1 MTDRAD
7 QPAWTILEMEVTAGS
22 AEIVSDALWG
32 LGVAAVEEMEVTGDA
47 VVLRANVS
55 PESGEAVAELAR
67 LHKAI
72 VRWVTVPVSVADT
85 WREHAS
91 PTHVIDDVWLVPA
104 WVEAPAG
111 RSVRVEPFDVFGL
124 GNHPTTVLALA
135 AALDVVR
142 RGHRVLDMGCG
153 SGVLAVALS
162 SLTGCGCDCHDIAP
176 QARAAVE
183 HNATLNGVTQCVSW
197 RGPLEPGESARYDVV
212 VANILAPVLCD
223 LARAIE
229 AVTVPGG
236 CIVLSGLREE
246 QAERV
251 TEAHEGCVVVSRRS
265 DDGWMSLTLRR
276 V

>member
-1 MTDRAD
+1 MTDPAE
-7 QPAWTILEMEVTAGS
+7 QPAWTILEMEVTAES
-22 AEIVSDALWG
+22 VEIVADALWG
-32 LGVAAVEEMEVTGDA
+32 LGVAAVEEIETAGGA

-67 LHKAI
+67 LHKST

-135 AALDVVR
+135 AALDVVQP
-142 RGHRVLDMGCG
+142 GHRVLDMGCG

-162 SLTGCGCDCHDIAP
+162 SLTGCVCDCHDIAP
-176 QARAAVE
+176 QARTAVE
-183 HNATLNGVTQCVSW
+183 HNAALNGVAHAVSW

-223 LARAIE
+223 LAQEIV
-229 AVTVPGG
+229 AVTAPGG
-236 CIVLSGLREE
+236 SIVLSGLREE

-251 TEAHEGCVVVSRRS
+251 ADAHEGCVVVSRRT
-265 DDGWMSLTLRR
+265 DDGWVSLTLRR
-276 V
+276 M